1 MVIFSLLLALFLCAV
16 PLSAEKLILSQED
29 TYLEYDETLEGFILA
44 VKASPGL
51 GSVLI
56 TESSADPEGKLDVY
70 AYRTESRNAI
80 NGDEKRI
87 LNGSF
92 LNNDEPS
99 QFLIDS
105 TPEPDSILG
114 EAFRIFI
121 PSRLIF
127 GYPWSR
133 NGMISVGRGTWL
145 NIRCFEKPW
154 ADYNG
159 AWHDNAFI
167 IDTNQPLVDKTGLTR
182 DIREM
187 VSEEILERIEE
198 AGMEI
203 YTGDNPPIL
212 EGTFFISPIFL
223 VSSNISGDP
232 PGHQFSDYY
241 YSFSNQNNLNLTI
254 EVSIQSNSVSGEGT
268 GGFIVGEDGRFTIFV
283 KNNMNNSGGWA
294 KTAEV
299 ISGELAAD
307 GIKNLTISLVM
318 LDKTGSGYI
327 EIGEGRIIHD
337 GDGFSEKVD

>member
-1 MVIFSLLLALFLCAV
+1 
-16 PLSAEKLILSQED
+16 
-29 TYLEYDETLEGFILA
+29 
-44 VKASPGL
+44 
-51 GSVLI
+51 LI

-167 IDTNQPLVDKTGLTR
+167 IDTNQPLVDETGLTR

-203 YTGDNPPIL
+203 YTGDNPPTL
-212 EGTFFISPIFL
+212 EGSFVISPLKL
-223 VSSNISGDP
+223 VSSTIE
-232 PGHQFSDYY
+232 SDSTEDMFVDYI
-241 YSFSNQNNLNLTI
+241 YSFLNQNNHNLTI
-254 EVSIQSNSVSGEGT
+254 EVATQGRDSKGQGT
-268 GGFIVGEDGRFTIFV
+268 GGFIVGENGRFTIFV
-283 KNNMNNSGGWA
+283 ENNEESSTGWA
-294 KTAEV
+294 KQGEV
-299 ISGELAAD
+299 ISGELTAY
-307 GIKNLTISLVM
+307 GNLVRAGHKGQPFPTERLVPA
-318 LDKTGSGYI
+318 
-327 EIGEGRIIHD
+327 R
-337 GDGFSEKVD
+337 